1 MSYALDQSLDLQKM
15 TSNSFTLEIGEE
27 WWNFTSAFGGW
38 LLSAGVAALEGIIDP
53 GSEVISVS
61 ATFPSP
67 ASSGTANIDTTLIRK
82 GSRTSFW
89 RVSISASEGS
99 GEQFLCADMTV
110 STGRSKTDEGFARES
125 LNTVQVDDAV
135 AQDLTGVGPK
145 WLQFVDMRQVEG
157 MPFQRNPE
165 PLTKSWIR
173 LKDGRPNDVKSLLL
187 FADSPMPR
195 TFFTTDSVRVG
206 STVSFSFYMLV
217 PQLEIQS
224 SEGDWF
230 LVETNSDSVQ
240 YGSYEQ
246 TVRLWSSV
254 GQLIATSHQMAFF
267 R

>member
-61 ATFPSP
+61 ATFPP
-67 ASSGTANIDTTLIRK
+67 RRPVAPQTLIRRLFVK
-82 GSRTSFW
+82 APERP
-89 RVSISASEGS
+89 S
-99 GEQFLCADMTV
+99 GEFRFQPAKVRWRQFLCADMTV

-157 MPFQRNPE
+157 MPFRETLN
-165 PLTKSWIR
+165 
-173 LKDGRPNDVKSLLL
+173 LL
-187 FADSPMPR
+187 P
-195 TFFTTDSVRVG
+195 RVG
-206 STVSFSFYMLV
+206 SVSRTA
-217 PQLEIQS
+217 
-224 SEGDWF
+224 D
-230 LVETNSDSVQ
+230 
-240 YGSYEQ
+240 Q
-246 TVRLWSSV
+246 TMSK
-254 GQLIATSHQMAFF
+254 AFC
-267 R
+267 